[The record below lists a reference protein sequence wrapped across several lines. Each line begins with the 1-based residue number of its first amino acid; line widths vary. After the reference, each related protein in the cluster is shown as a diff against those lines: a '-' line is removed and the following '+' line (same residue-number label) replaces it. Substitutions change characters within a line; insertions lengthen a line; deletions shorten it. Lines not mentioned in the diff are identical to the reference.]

1 MKLLFIVTS
10 FVFSSL
16 AISQAVCHKV
26 LDTIPTEDG
35 HMIIYANRTWEYL
48 EDQDFNGVLNEDL
61 YQTISNDTNYQF
73 KQVWNSDQTFV
84 FSGQNQLET
93 MKDTLWLCVTDTNY
107 SNFAIPFDGYVTSR
121 FKWRR
126 GRYHK
131 GIDID
136 LETGDTVVA
145 AFAGKVRY
153 AQYNDHGFGNVVI
166 IRHYNGLETAYAH
179 LDKISVVPNQL
190 VDAGEMI
197 GKGGNTGKST
207 GSHLHFEVRFYDCA
221 LDPEEIFDFKNKTL
235 KEENL
240 FVHKDLFNYKA
251 ISASKRSYASTS
263 STPRTYDK
271 SARTHKIRSGD
282 SLYKLSLIYGVS
294 VKELCRINKIKE
306 NSILS
311 LGQIIILR

>member
-1 MKLLFIVTS
+1 MRIYYTIAFLFVVA
-10 FVFSSL
+10 FVNG
-16 AISQAVCHKV
+16 QCNKV
-26 LDTIPTEDG
+26 VDTVKTENG
-35 HMIIYANRTWEYL
+35 TMIIYANRTWEYL
-48 EDQDFNGVLNEDL
+48 EDINFNGVLNEDL
-61 YQTISNDTNYQF
+61 YQTIASDTNYQF
-73 KQVWNSDQTFV
+73 KQCWNQDQTFV
-84 FSGQNQLET
+84 YSRENHLET

-107 SNFAIPFDGYVTSR
+107 SKFAIPFDGLVTSR

-190 VDAGEMI
+190 VEAGEMI

-207 GSHLHFEVRFYDCA
+207 GSHLHFEVRFFDCA
-221 LDPEEIFDFKNKTL
+221 LDPEEIFDFKKKTL

-240 FVHKDLFNYKA
+240 FVHRHLFNYKA
-251 ISASKRSYASTS
+251 ISAAKSTGSYASTS
-263 STPRTYDK
+263 TSKNYDK
-271 SARTHKIRSGD
+271 NARVHKIRSGD
-282 SLYKLSLIYGVS
+282 SLYKLSLMYGVS
-294 VKELCRINKIKE
+294 VAQLCKLNKIKE

-311 LGQIIILR
+311 LGQVIILR

>member
-1 MKLLFIVTS
+1 MRILFI
-10 FVFSSL
+10 FAALASS
-16 AISQAVCHKV
+16 IFTYSQSVCHKV
-26 LDTIPTEDG
+26 VDTIMTEKG
-35 HMIIYANRTWEYL
+35 TMIIYANRTWEYL
-48 EDQDFNGVLNEDL
+48 EDQNFNGILNEDL
-61 YQTISNDTNYQF
+61 YQTIANDSNYMF
-73 KQVWNSDQTFV
+73 KQCWNPDQTFV
-84 FSGQNQLET
+84 YSRENHLET

-107 SNFAIPFDGYVTSR
+107 SNFAIPFDGLITSR
-121 FKWRR
+121 FKWRK

-190 VDAGEMI
+190 VDAGDMI
-197 GKGGNTGKST
+197 GKGGNTGKSS

-221 LDPEEIFDFKNKTL
+221 IDPEEIFDFKHKTL

-240 FVHKDLFNYKA
+240 FVHKQLFNYKA
-251 ISASKRSYASTS
+251 ISASKSTYVS
-263 STPRTYDK
+263 SSSPRKYDK

-282 SLYKLSLIYGVS
+282 SLYKLSLIYGVP
-294 VKELCRINKIKE
+294 VKELCRLNKIKE
-306 NSILS
+306 TSILS
-311 LGQIIILR
+311 LGQVIILR